1 MFTFILGIAFA
12 FAVMVYVDRQQE
24 KYRAASRAASEEAV
38 MQKYLKRYGALCCP
52 IHGDGKGINEDAH
65 I

>member
-24 KYRAASRAASEEAV
+24 KYRAASEEAV

>member
-24 KYRAASRAASEEAV
+24 KHRAASEEAV

-52 IHGDGKGINEDAH
+52 IHGNGKGLNENETLH
-65 I
+65 